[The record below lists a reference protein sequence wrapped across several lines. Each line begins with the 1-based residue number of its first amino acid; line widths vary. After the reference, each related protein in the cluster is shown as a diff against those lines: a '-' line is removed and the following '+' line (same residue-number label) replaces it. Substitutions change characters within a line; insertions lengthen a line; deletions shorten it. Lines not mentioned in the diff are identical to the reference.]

1 MRPLS
6 FFKNPMKKLLILW
19 LACVFVATAS
29 AQDKQEDKK
38 EPQPKALANVVNTLK
53 DRITLEG
60 YIQLGYSYDNK
71 NGQPANSF
79 EMTRAILMARGRITD
94 RWSCYFMYSLAG
106 TPKILEA
113 YTEYH
118 FFPELSVRMGEFK
131 TPYTYENPLS
141 PTIVELVNCY
151 SQAVNYLAGI
161 NGSDPLYG
169 SNSGRDLGLMIYG
182 DLFKG
187 VANYKL
193 ALMNGQGINRKDGN
207 NQKDIVGTFNI
218 NPLQW
223 LTLTGSFI
231 KGKGCAIAQSDI
243 NPDIQIGDNY
253 TRNRWAAGL
262 VLKLEPIALRSEYLV
277 GKDGNVKSDGY
288 YATANVHILPRQK
301 IDLIA
306 SYDYL
311 NKNKAA
317 DNKQTNY
324 IAGLQWWF
332 YPKCRLQV
340 QYTRCNPCQS
350 KSYNLVQAQV
360 QVRF

>member
-1 MRPLS
+1 MKRLLMLCLTCAVLTS
-6 FFKNPMKKLLILW
+6 VAAQEKQKN
-19 LACVFVATAS
+19 
-29 AQDKQEDKK
+29 
-38 EPQPKALANVVNTLK
+38 EPKPQTTTLNNIVNTLK
-53 DRITLEG
+53 ERITLEG
-60 YIQLGYSYDNK
+60 YMQLGYAYNDKPGSK
-71 NGQPANSF
+71 ANSF
-79 EMTRAILMARGRITD
+79 EMTRAILMASGRITD
-94 RWSCYFMYSLAG
+94 KWTCYFMYSLAG

-118 FFPELSVRMGEFK
+118 FLPEFNVRLGEFK

-141 PTIVELVNCY
+141 PTIVELIDCY

-169 SNSGRDLGLMIYG
+169 SNSGRDLGLMVYG
-182 DLFKG
+182 NLFKNL
-187 VANYKL
+187 VNYKL
-193 ALMNGQGINRKDGN
+193 AVMNGQGINKKDGN
-207 NQKDIVGTFNI
+207 NQKDIVGTLNI

-231 KGKGCAIAQSDI
+231 KGKGCAVATSNV

-253 TRNRWAAGL
+253 TRNRWAAGF
-262 VLKLEPIALRSEYLV
+262 VVKLKPVDFRSEYLA
-277 GKDGNVKSDGY
+277 GKDGTVKSDGF
-288 YATANVHILPRQK
+288 YATANVHILPK
-301 IDLIA
+301 SKLDLIA

-311 NKNKAA
+311 NKDKAI
-317 DNKQTNY
+317 DNQQTNY

-340 QYTRCNPCQS
+340 QYTYCNPHQGEN
-350 KSYNLVQAQV
+350 YNRVQTQV

>member
-1 MRPLS
+1 
-6 FFKNPMKKLLILW
+6 MKKLLILW
-19 LACVFVATAS
+19 FVCAFMAS
-29 AQDKQEDKK
+29 AAAQEKQEEKK
-38 EPQPKALANVVNTLK
+38 KTQTNTLNDLVNTLK
-53 DRITLEG
+53 ERITLEG
-60 YIQLGYSYDNK
+60 YMQLGYAYND
-71 NGQPANSF
+71 QPGSKTNTF

-94 RWSCYFMYSLAG
+94 KWSCYFMYSLAG

-118 FFPELSVRMGEFK
+118 FFPELSVRIGEFK

-141 PTIVELVNCY
+141 PTVVELINCY

-161 NGSDPLYG
+161 NGSDLLYG

-182 DLFKG
+182 NLFKDL
-187 VANYKL
+187 VNYKL
-193 ALMNGQGINRKDGN
+193 AVMNGQGINKKDGN
-207 NQKDIVGTFNI
+207 NQKDIVGTLNI

-231 KGKGCAIAQSDI
+231 KGKGCAVATSSV
-243 NPDIQIGDNY
+243 NPDIEIGSNY
-253 TRNRWAAGL
+253 TRNRWAAG
-262 VLKLEPIALRSEYLV
+262 VVMKWKPIDLRSEYLA
-277 GKDGNVKSDGY
+277 GKDGLVKSNGY
-288 YATANVHILPRQK
+288 YATANLHVLPKQK
-301 IDLIA
+301 LDLIA

-311 NKNKAA
+311 NQNKAT

-324 IAGLQWWF
+324 VAGMQWWF

-340 QYTRCNPCQS
+340 QYTRCAPYQS
-350 KSYNLVQAQV
+350 EKYNLVQAQV

>member
-1 MRPLS
+1 
-6 FFKNPMKKLLILW
+6 MKKLLILW
-19 LACVFVATAS
+19 FVCAFMAS
-29 AQDKQEDKK
+29 AAAQEKQEEKK
-38 EPQPKALANVVNTLK
+38 KPQNNTLNNIVNTLK
-53 DRITLEG
+53 ERITLEG
-60 YIQLGYSYDNK
+60 YMQLGYTYNDQSESKTNT
-71 NGQPANSF
+71 F

-94 RWSCYFMYSLAG
+94 HWSCYFMYSLAG

-118 FFPELSVRMGEFK
+118 FFPELSVRIGEFK

-141 PTIVELVNCY
+141 PTVVELISCY

-161 NGSDPLYG
+161 NGSDLLYG

-182 DLFKG
+182 NLFKNLI
-187 VANYKL
+187 NYKL
-193 ALMNGQGINRKDGN
+193 AIMNGQGINKKDGN

-231 KGKGCAIAQSDI
+231 KGKGCAIATSNI
-243 NPDIQIGDNY
+243 NPNIQIGDNY
-253 TRNRWAAGL
+253 TRNRWAAGI
-262 VLKLEPIALRSEYLV
+262 VMKLKPIDLRSEYLA
-277 GKDGNVKSDGY
+277 GKDGLVNSNGY
-288 YATANVHILPRQK
+288 YATANMHILSKQK
-301 IDLIA
+301 LDLIA

-311 NKNKAA
+311 NKNKAV
-317 DNKQTNY
+317 DNKQSNY
-324 IAGLQWWF
+324 VAGIQWWF

-340 QYTRCNPCQS
+340 QYTHCVPYQN